1 MTVDLSTVVFE
12 NSFYSVS
19 MNNGYTINMNR
30 VNEDFLDSQGN
41 SVVIKRINIEILDE
55 EGLYLRTST
64 SIIGLEDECYSLV
77 TDHKEYE
84 GDVLDEDN
92 MKYVLLEVKDE

>member
-41 SVVIKRINIEILDE
+41 SVGIKRINIEILD
-55 EGLYLRTST
+55 
-64 SIIGLEDECYSLV
+64 
-77 TDHKEYE
+77 
-84 GDVLDEDN
+84 
-92 MKYVLLEVKDE
+92 